1 MDTARKIYQHVKRLP
16 EPLAQEVMDFVRYL
30 EFRSHAR
37 DVSTESLKTA
47 QEPVMTAIWDNA
59 EDEIWDDL

>member
-37 DVSTESLKTA
+37 DVSTESLKAA